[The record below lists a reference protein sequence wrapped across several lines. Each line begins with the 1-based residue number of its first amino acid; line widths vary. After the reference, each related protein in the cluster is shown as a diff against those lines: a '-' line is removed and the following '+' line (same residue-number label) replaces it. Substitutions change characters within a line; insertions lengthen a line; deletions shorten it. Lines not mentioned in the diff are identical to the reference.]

1 MRNSVRFRAVA
12 IAAIA
17 ASALV
22 VGVAAP
28 ASAMHNTPA
37 PVGDMAPSFSGHY
50 RTPDVGQH
58 GAARPWV
65 AGPSWNR

>member
-1 MRNSVRFRAVA
+1 MTNSARLRASA

-17 ASALV
+17 AVALV
-22 VGVAAP
+22 VGIAAP
-28 ASAMHNTPA
+28 ASAMHNSPA
-37 PVGDMAPSFSGHY
+37 PVGEMAPSFSGHY
-50 RTPDVGQH
+50 RTPDIGQK